1 MYITLHIY
9 PSVYWL
15 FWPPMHSE
23 HKTFMKL
30 LFSFFHLFPGFSQF
44 KKCSCIILYFSA
56 LDFICSCEN
65 LDSFRCLLLIINVTP
80 MYLFSSHILF
90 CYIHVFI
97 CSKHYIGIRKM
108 SWSQKI
114 LSDIA
119 HDIHK
124 YVNVFCFTIKKLL
137 GLYMPLAAI
146 CS

>member
-1 MYITLHIY
+1 
-9 PSVYWL
+9 
-15 FWPPMHSE
+15 MHSE
-23 HKTFMKL
+23 CKTLMML

-44 KKCSCIILYFSA
+44 NKCSRISLCFLE

-65 LDSFRCLLLIINVTP
+65 LDSFRCMLLIINVTP
-80 MYLFSSHILF
+80 ICLLSSHTFF

-97 CSKHYIGIRKM
+97 CSKHYIGICKM

-124 YVNVFCFTIKKLL
+124 YVKDFCFIIKKLL
-137 GLYMPLAAI
+137 GVYVPLAAI
-146 CS
+146 RS